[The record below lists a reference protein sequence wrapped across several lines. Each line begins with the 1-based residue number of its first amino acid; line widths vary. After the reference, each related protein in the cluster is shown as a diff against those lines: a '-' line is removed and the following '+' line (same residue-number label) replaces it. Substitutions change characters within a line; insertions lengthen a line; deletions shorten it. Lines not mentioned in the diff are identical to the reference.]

1 MTKEAMMR
9 SMRRRV
15 ALEKAAAASAM
26 PAAPSYLDR
35 GTATAPAGT
44 NYLGNATKPQRQP
57 ATGWQGGSWA
67 AGLGKS
73 LLSGTMRAGAGAARA
88 GAGATRRA
96 TANGGLGFWARQAW
110 GSRFPAQ
117 AGYRQ
122 GAAR

>member
-9 SMRRRV
+9 SLRRRM

-26 PAAPSYLDR
+26 PAAPAYLDR

-44 NYLGNATKPQRQP
+44 NYLGNAAKPQRQP
-57 ATGWQGGSWA
+57 ATGRQGGNWA

-73 LLSGTMRAGAGAARA
+73 LLSGTMRAGAGAM
-88 GAGATRRA
+88 RRA
-96 TANGGLGFWARQAW
+96 TANGGLGLWARQAW

-117 AGYRQ
+117 TGYRQ

>member
-1 MTKEAMMR
+1 MTKEAMVR
-9 SMRRRV
+9 SMRRRM

-35 GTATAPAGT
+35 GTATTPAGT
-44 NYLGNATKPQRQP
+44 NYLGNAATPQRQP
-57 ATGWQGGSWA
+57 ATRRQGGGRM

-73 LLSGTMRAGAGAARA
+73 LLSGVPGMPTKAGAGAM
-88 GAGATRRA
+88 RRV
-96 TANGGLGFWARQAW
+96 TVSGGLGFWARQAW

-117 AGYRQ
+117 TGYRQ